1 MVIFRVS
8 FLCVVVV
15 VVRVLDDVALG
26 LGRRSAAWRV
36 GALCLDLDHLVVVVA
51 HFGLGLI
58 ARVLALGLASAP
70 RACSSLGPL
79 LGTSRQYGGCS
90 HETMRII
97 TSSSASLFC
106 KGMRMRVQQKAE
118 AGRTGQRLGSHRQAH
133 GRTRAAWSVLLVLI
147 RVAIV
152 VSSTRVAPVPIL
164 GLRQRATAAANGR
177 QGLGFAA
184 ANGSSKRQQ
193 ETAATNG
200 SSKRQQHSPAHTCRQ
215 HAATAYFAV
224 QPGQHHTRQIKTQAT
239 TGTGAWTG
247 TRL

>member
-1 MVIFRVS
+1 MHTQSARARTFPRRGFRFGMVIIRVS

-97 TSSSASLFC
+97 TSSSFSRFSLNF
-106 KGMRMRVQQKAE
+106 
-118 AGRTGQRLGSHRQAH
+118 RTVSEKFLGSN
-133 GRTRAAWSVLLVLI
+133 AWNAVRPPPPPPPPLSVM
-147 RVAIV
+147 
-152 VSSTRVAPVPIL
+152 
-164 GLRQRATAAANGR
+164 N
-177 QGLGFAA
+177 
-184 ANGSSKRQQ
+184 
-193 ETAATNG
+193 E
-200 SSKRQQHSPAHTCRQ
+200 
-215 HAATAYFAV
+215 
-224 QPGQHHTRQIKTQAT
+224 
-239 TGTGAWTG
+239 
-247 TRL
+247 

>member
-90 HETMRII
+90 HETMRASSPHHLLASFAKACACECNKRQRQAAPVSASVA
-97 TSSSASLFC
+97 TGKRTGERVPLGPFFSSSSESPSSSAALESLPSRYLAC
-106 KGMRMRVQQKAE
+106 GNAQ
-118 AGRTGQRLGSHRQAH
+118 
-133 GRTRAAWSVLLVLI
+133 
-147 RVAIV
+147 
-152 VSSTRVAPVPIL
+152 
-164 GLRQRATAAANGR
+164 
-177 QGLGFAA
+177 
-184 ANGSSKRQQ
+184 RQQ
-193 ETAATNG
+193 QTAD
-200 SSKRQQHSPAHTCRQ
+200 R
-215 HAATAYFAV
+215 V
-224 QPGQHHTRQIKTQAT
+224 
-239 TGTGAWTG
+239 
-247 TRL
+247 